1 MKRKIIDPFLAIAL
15 LAVVISGFSYTW
27 TPVNSTSSSGMF
39 SMSDDGRIICV
50 CPSTAGKIRISRDWG
65 QTWTIATNAPP
76 GGSLSGN
83 PIALS
88 ANGSS
93 IIACLS
99 SNVGNQIVV
108 RSEDFGTNWTKL
120 SLPSLSSFNGY
131 CLACSANASNLI
143 AAAASGPIYFST
155 NSGANWS
162 TASAPSTNWV
172 SLASSADGRRMVG
185 AINVGNIYLSTNFGA
200 DWTPTDFPIQ
210 AWGSVCISADGKSIG
225 ATGANTYIS
234 RNGGAIW
241 ITNKISG
248 NNIASS
254 ANGMTWMIAGAQ
266 IYTSSDGGVTWV
278 TNLSNWSW
286 TGTMSADGGEIIVE
300 QTSGSGGLTNWIGHA
315 TPSPRLNIQ
324 TTNGNLGISWLL
336 PSTNFVL
343 QQNADIATSNW
354 VTIPGDPTL
363 NFTNLNQEISVPVTT
378 SNAFFR
384 LTTQ

>member
-1 MKRKIIDPFLAIAL
+1 
-15 LAVVISGFSYTW
+15 
-27 TPVNSTSSSGMF
+27 
-39 SMSDDGRIICV
+39 
-50 CPSTAGKIRISRDWG
+50 
-65 QTWTIATNAPP
+65 
-76 GGSLSGN
+76 
-83 PIALS
+83 
-88 ANGSS
+88 
-93 IIACLS
+93 
-99 SNVGNQIVV
+99 
-108 RSEDFGTNWTKL
+108 
-120 SLPSLSSFNGY
+120 
-131 CLACSANASNLI
+131 
-143 AAAASGPIYFST
+143 
-155 NSGANWS
+155 
-162 TASAPSTNWV
+162 STNWV

-300 QTSGSGGLTNWIGHA
+300 QTSGS
-315 TPSPRLNIQ
+315 
-324 TTNGNLGISWLL
+324 
-336 PSTNFVL
+336 
-343 QQNADIATSNW
+343 
-354 VTIPGDPTL
+354 
-363 NFTNLNQEISVPVTT
+363 
-378 SNAFFR
+378 
-384 LTTQ
+384 